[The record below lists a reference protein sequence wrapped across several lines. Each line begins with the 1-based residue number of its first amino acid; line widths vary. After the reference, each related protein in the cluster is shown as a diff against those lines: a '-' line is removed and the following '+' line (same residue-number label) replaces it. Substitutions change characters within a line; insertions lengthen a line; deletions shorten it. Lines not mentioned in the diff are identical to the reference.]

1 MSLQAI
7 TQCVCEFVAG
17 PVAQWVAWH
26 LPRRVVEWAVYR
38 FWAHAMTEAFPGR
51 APEDVTI
58 WQAFDAWDGRVRY
71 RGSPMGERAA
81 GSFRVDPPGYDDRSG
96 GL

>member
-1 MSLQAI
+1 MQAI
-7 TQCVCEFVAG
+7 TRCVCEFVAG

-26 LPRRVVEWAVYR
+26 LPRRVVEWTVHR
-38 FWAHAMTEAFPGR
+38 FWAHAMTEAFPDR
-51 APEDVTI
+51 SPDEITI
-58 WQAFDAWDGRVRY
+58 WQAFDAWDGKVRGGV
-71 RGSPMGERAA
+71 RLTTGRPA